1 MRLKNKLQYL
11 LLVGLSII
19 FIACGGGSS
28 GSSSSTTS
36 SGTFVDSKVIGL
48 RYSTATQSGLTDING
63 AYKYK
68 NGETI
73 KFYIGNIYIGQT
85 TGQSVITPIDIVNG
99 GSINNTRVLNI
110 ARLLQTL
117 DSDKNPSNGIT
128 LVDAVKNFTPSFAV
142 DFTNDNNITTL
153 INEINASDSNLSLIE
168 VNSSDAKNHLE
179 TSLHINFTG
188 DDTNYSSQ
196 WHLDNT
202 HLNTTAIHNEYNGSS
217 GSTIIQIVDDG
228 IEALHDDLIG
238 NLDLSLAY
246 NAQTATSGNCDP
258 SGNDSHGT
266 KCAGITSA
274 RGFNGIGIRGISPL
288 GKVTGF
294 KFRTNNNGGFYVNKR
309 ELEKAWISGDG
320 ANDITVSSNSWAT
333 CVNNSTQYEEIL
345 KWGSENL
352 RDGKGRIYIV
362 SAGNGREGDSG
373 CPNTSKMSSANLS
386 YLANNPYAITVGAL
400 NKNDTYAK
408 YSNPGS
414 NLWISAYGGDSS
426 DSKYI
431 TTTNINNSYT
441 NQMSGT
447 SASTPMVAGGVALLI
462 EACPTLTYRDVKYIL
477 AKTAIQIDSANT
489 TWVTNSA
496 DINHSV
502 DYGFGKLNISGAID
516 MCKGRNGY
524 SPYVSLGDEHNITT
538 IEDINST
545 DFTIPNNDINGIDV
559 NITVSEN
566 KKVEWVGV
574 YIDGNIDNFGEIEL
588 KLTSPNGT
596 TTKLLHSNNSVG
608 TASLNSETRFSSVA
622 FLDENSSGVW
632 TVNIADKN
640 SNNQTNR
647 SLTNVRL
654 QIIGRD

>member
-28 GSSSSTTS
+28 TTSSTS
-36 SGTFVDSKVIGL
+36 SGTFIDSKVIGL
-48 RYSTATQSGLTDING
+48 RYSTATQSGFTDING

-85 TGQSVITPIDIVNG
+85 TGQSVITPIDIVND
-99 GSINNTRVLNI
+99 GSINDARVLNI

-117 DSDKNPSNGIT
+117 DSDNNTTNGIA
-128 LVDAVKNFTPSFAV
+128 LIDAVKNFTPSFNV

-153 INEINASDSNLSLIE
+153 INDINASDSNLSLIE

-188 DDTNYSSQ
+188 SDTKYSSQ
-196 WHLDNT
+196 WYLDDT

-309 ELEKAWISGDG
+309 ELEKAWISGYG

-362 SAGNGREGDSG
+362 SAGNGREGDRG

-386 YLANNPYAITVGAL
+386 YLANNPYVITVGAL

-426 DSKYI
+426 DSEYI
-431 TTTNINNSYT
+431 TTTDRNNSYT

-477 AKTAIQIDSANT
+477 AKTATKIDSANT

-502 DYGFGKLNISGAID
+502 DYGFGKLNISDAID

-538 IEDINST
+538 IEDTNST
-545 DFTIPNNDINGIDV
+545 DFIIPNDDLSGTDI

-588 KLTSPNGT
+588 KLTSPSGT
-596 TTKLLHSNNSVG
+596 TTQLLHSNNSVG
-608 TASLNSETRFSSVA
+608 TISLNEEVRFSSNA

-632 TVNIADKN
+632 TVNVADKD

-654 QIIGRD
+654 QIIGRNQ